1 MKQLIIVAAMFCAAG
16 SVTAQN
22 RDSVKVQADSIWIQS
37 DTIKV
42 GNFVIIQKNKNTDR
56 FQEQEKAGNN
66 KRVDN
71 IVSFHSESMRN
82 KKRNQNIAT
91 NWGILDLGFANLNDN
106 TNYTTAQSAGYLT
119 TVNGNPVTKNNFNL
133 NTRKSSNVNI
143 WFFMQKLNVTKHVV
157 NLKYGLGLEMYNLR
171 FDDNISFR
179 SNPQPM
185 VFNDS
190 VAFAKNK
197 LYVGYL
203 TVPFMVNF
211 NLTPSKDNGL
221 SFSAGVSAGYLLNS
235 RNKQISGE
243 RGKQK
248 YKGNFNLQPW
258 RVAAI
263 GELGIGPIRLYGSYS
278 LNNLYKESTGLDQIP
293 YAVGI
298 RFSRF

>member
-1 MKQLIIVAAMFCAAG
+1 VNVITWK
-16 SVTAQN
+16 
-22 RDSVKVQADSIWIQS
+22 S
-37 DTIKV
+37 DEI
-42 GNFVIIQKNKNTDR
+42 
-56 FQEQEKAGNN
+56 
-66 KRVDN
+66 
-71 IVSFHSESMRN
+71 RN
-82 KKRNQNIAT
+82 KKRLQNVTT
-91 NWGILDLGFANLNDN
+91 NWGILDIGFANINDN
-106 TNYTTAQSAGYLT
+106 TNYTSAQTAGYLT
-119 TVNGNPVTKNNFNL
+119 TINGNPVTKNNFNL
-133 NTRKSSNVNI
+133 NARKSSNVNI
-143 WFFMQKLNVTKHVV
+143 WFFMQKLNVTRHVF

-179 SNPQPM
+179 NTPQPM

-190 VAFAKNK
+190 VAFTKNK

-221 SFSAGVSAGYLLNS
+221 SFSAGVSAGYLISS

-248 YKGNFNLQPW
+248 YKGDFNLQPW

-278 LNNLYKESTGLDQIP
+278 LNNLYKESTGLDQMP
-293 YAVGI
+293 YAVGV

>member
-1 MKQLIIVAAMFCAAG
+1 MKQWIIVAGMLCAAG
-16 SVTAQN
+16 SISAQN
-22 RDSVKVQADSIWIQS
+22 KDSVLVQADSILIKS
-37 DTIKV
+37 DTIQV
-42 GNFVIIQKNKNTDR
+42 GNFVIIQKNKNNRTPQEQATARRNKVVSINFDTDR
-56 FQEQEKAGNN
+56 P
-66 KRVDN
+66 
-71 IVSFHSESMRN
+71 IN
-82 KKRNQNIAT
+82 KKRNDNVAT

-119 TVNGNPVTKNNFNL
+119 TVNGNPVTKNSFNL
-133 NTRKSSNVNI
+133 NARKSSNVNI

-171 FDDNISFR
+171 FDNNISFR
-179 SNPQPM
+179 NTPQPM
-185 VFNDS
+185 VLNDS
-190 VAFAKNK
+190 IPFTKNK

-221 SFSAGVSAGYLLNS
+221 SFSAGVSAGYLINS

-248 YKGNFNLQPW
+248 YRGDFNLQPW

>member
-1 MKQLIIVAAMFCAAG
+1 MKQWIIVTVGLCLAG
-16 SVTAQN
+16 SVAAQ
-22 RDSVKVQADSIWIQS
+22 RSDSLKLQSDSIWIHS
-37 DTIKV
+37 DTLKV
-42 GNFVIIQKNKNTDR
+42 GNFVIIQKNNNPTANAAVNHGQSK
-56 FQEQEKAGNN
+56 KAVNVITW
-66 KRVDN
+66 KSDE
-71 IVSFHSESMRN
+71 IRN
-82 KKRNQNIAT
+82 KKRLQNVTT
-91 NWGILDLGFANLNDN
+91 NWGILDIGFANINDN
-106 TNYTTAQSAGYLT
+106 TNYTSAQTAGYLT
-119 TVNGNPVTKNNFNL
+119 TINGNPVTKNNFNL
-133 NTRKSSNVNI
+133 NARKSSNVNI
-143 WFFMQKLNVTKHVV
+143 WFFMQKLNVTRHVF

-179 SNPQPM
+179 NTPQPM

-190 VAFAKNK
+190 VAFTKNK

-221 SFSAGVSAGYLLNS
+221 SFSAGVSAGYLISS

-248 YKGNFNLQPW
+248 YKGDFNLQPW

-278 LNNLYKESTGLDQIP
+278 LNNLYKESTGLDQMP
-293 YAVGI
+293 YAVGV

>member
-1 MKQLIIVAAMFCAAG
+1 MKQWIIVAGILCAAG
-16 SVTAQN
+16 SISAQN
-22 RDSVKVQADSIWIQS
+22 RDSVVVRADSILIKS
-37 DTIKV
+37 DTIQV
-42 GNFVIIQKNKNTDR
+42 GNFVIIQKNKKNHTPQKQATARHNKVVSINFDTDR
-56 FQEQEKAGNN
+56 PT
-66 KRVDN
+66 
-71 IVSFHSESMRN
+71 N
-82 KKRNQNIAT
+82 KKRNDNVAT

-106 TNYTTAQSAGYLT
+106 TNYTTAQSAGYVT
-119 TVNGNPVTKNNFNL
+119 TVNGNPVTKNSFNL
-133 NTRKSSNVNI
+133 NARKSSNVNI

-171 FDDNISFR
+171 FDNNISFR
-179 SNPQPM
+179 NTPQPM
-185 VFNDS
+185 VLNDS
-190 VAFAKNK
+190 IPFTKNK

-221 SFSAGVSAGYLLNS
+221 SFSAGVSAGYLINS

-248 YKGNFNLQPW
+248 YKGDFNLQPW

-263 GELGIGPIRLYGSYS
+263 GELGLGPIRLYGSYS

>member
-1 MKQLIIVAAMFCAAG
+1 MKQWIIVAGILCAAG
-16 SVTAQN
+16 SISAQN
-22 RDSVKVQADSIWIQS
+22 RNSVVVRADSILIKS
-37 DTIKV
+37 DTIQV
-42 GNFVIIQKNKNTDR
+42 GNFVIIQKNKNNHTPQEQATARHNKVVSINFDTDR
-56 FQEQEKAGNN
+56 PT
-66 KRVDN
+66 
-71 IVSFHSESMRN
+71 N
-82 KKRNQNIAT
+82 KKRNDNVAT

-119 TVNGNPVTKNNFNL
+119 TVNGNPVTKNSFNL
-133 NTRKSSNVNI
+133 NARKSSNVNI

-171 FDDNISFR
+171 FDNNISFR
-179 SNPQPM
+179 NTPQPM
-185 VFNDS
+185 VLNDS
-190 VAFAKNK
+190 IPFTKNK

-221 SFSAGVSAGYLLNS
+221 SFSAGVSAGYLINS

-248 YKGNFNLQPW
+248 YKGDFNLQPW

-263 GELGIGPIRLYGSYS
+263 GELGLGPIRLYGSYS